1 MRAKVTPGTELFA
14 RLPED
19 QQRATLGPAK
29 FAADRADAI
38 TLEDLHGARR
48 DPRWGRVGFER
59 SLRDILGESEVR
71 QMAHRAIE
79 SRVPRRGSVQLSSD
93 PTDVLIR
100 NLIQTGRGATAEEI
114 DQIVDRFAEAKF
126 PLSTQHLAKRLDDKQ
141 WTAETSVED
150 YVSDL
155 RRAIRDESGRL
166 TVYKRRGGNLAGI
179 LTETERIV
187 PAQRRGDR
195 WDPLLFV
202 VYSADRGIILSGY
215 QAHSL
220 ETIALPKDVRW
231 LR

>member
-1 MRAKVTPGTELFA
+1 MPG
-14 RLPED
+14 
-19 QQRATLGPAK
+19 
-29 FAADRADAI
+29 
-38 TLEDLHGARR
+38 
-48 DPRWGRVGFER
+48 
-59 SLRDILGESEVR
+59 
-71 QMAHRAIE
+71 
-79 SRVPRRGSVQLSSD
+79 RGSVQLSSD

-114 DQIVDRFAEAKF
+114 DQIVNRMAEAKF
-126 PLSTQHLAKRLDDKQ
+126 PTSTQHLAKRLDDKQ

-155 RRAIRDESGRL
+155 RRAIQDESARL
-166 TVYKRRGGNLAGI
+166 SVYKRRGGNLAGI

-187 PAQRRGDR
+187 PEQRRGDQ
-195 WDPLLFV
+195 WDPLLVV